1 MPIFALHPTK
11 RSSHAGRT
19 EKAFPIFYTQMVEIS
34 SHGTYNKSNFSGQ
47 SPRNLLQ
54 MSRRKGEFVCFPV
67 KTAVP
72 ALPVAAIRPASVGKP
87 SRSSRQ
93 PSGKSKKYTCS
104 SITSSA
110 PQSPGSS
117 PPCQPAGLSGDAE
130 KQYISRETICY
141 SFAKQRGADSCKL
154 SAPCFLSYCP
164 GSFPR
169 TYFSGL
175 WYLHYPAVGVLPAAP
190 LDAGKSLVEVLS
202 AGSDL
207 LVVHCQLLVP
217 ISKTADG

>member
-1 MPIFALHPTK
+1 MQ
-11 RSSHAGRT
+11 AGRKKLFQDFT
-19 EKAFPIFYTQMVEIS
+19 HRWWRSLPTGHTIKVTSQDDHPGTSYRCPAGKEK
-34 SHGTYNKSNFSGQ
+34 
-47 SPRNLLQ
+47 
-54 MSRRKGEFVCFPV
+54 FVCFPV

-93 PSGKSKKYTCS
+93 PSGKSKKYTYS

-175 WYLHYPAVGVLPAAP
+175 WYLHYPAIGVLPAAP
-190 LDAGKSLVEVLS
+190 LDAVRVS
-202 AGSDL
+202 
-207 LVVHCQLLVP
+207 
-217 ISKTADG
+217 